1 MGLHFDHKSKSG
13 ERAMEK
19 ERKRL
24 EKLAEKKAK
33 REAKREAEE
42 LEELERLTN
51 PDTAP
56 DPSAEKE

>member
-24 EKLAEKKAK
+24 EKLAEKKSK

-56 DPSAEKE
+56 NLTAEKE